1 MRKSFDDTVVADL
14 RIEDV
19 SAGSIHALMVGA
31 VYRKCT
37 TIKTAK
43 KGPVGS
49 GRLMYLVMVI
59 ILMAFISGKMLKDI
73 GTKAR
78 EDIENFLETKVFLEI
93 CMIAQ
98 NRNSKTVSFDNKKMW
113 MWILSAPDCR
123 KT

>member
-19 SAGSIHALMVGA
+19 SAGSIHALMVGT

-59 ILMAFISGKMLKDI
+59 ILMAFISGKMLNDIAAEKDI
-73 GTKAR
+73 NQLHPFADTENRFPVTGKA
-78 EDIENFLETKVFLEI
+78 L
-93 CMIAQ
+93 
-98 NRNSKTVSFDNKKMW
+98 
-113 MWILSAPDCR
+113 
-123 KT
+123 